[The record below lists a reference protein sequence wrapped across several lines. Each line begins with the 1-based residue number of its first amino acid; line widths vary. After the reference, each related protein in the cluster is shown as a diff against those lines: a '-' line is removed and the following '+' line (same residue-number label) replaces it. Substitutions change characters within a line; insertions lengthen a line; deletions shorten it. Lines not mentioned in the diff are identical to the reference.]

1 MERLIL
7 QFWTAL
13 LDFLFP
19 PKCPLCGGEPEGG
32 DAGICGGCWEEIKG
46 NFRGEVSEM
55 PWGGKLFVLADFD
68 GRVQE
73 VIHLVKYR
81 HRRSLGR
88 ALGRWM
94 GEKLGAVPEFSDLQ
108 LIVPVPLHPR
118 RKWERGYNQSWEI
131 ASGVGEVVGV
141 PVEEALSRSRN
152 TPSQTG
158 LDVRRREE
166 NVRDAFRARMSLGKK
181 KVLLVDDVL
190 TTGATASECAKVLKE
205 AGAEE
210 ISVAVMARPGL
221 L

>member
-1 MERLIL
+1 VERLIL

-46 NFRGEVSEM
+46 SFRGEVSEM

-68 GRVQE
+68 GKVQE
-73 VIHLVKYR
+73 AIHLVKYR

-94 GEKLGAVPEFSDLQ
+94 GEKLKEVPGFSEVHLV
-108 LIVPVPLHPR
+108 VPVPLHPR
-118 RKWERGYNQSWEI
+118 RRVERGYNQSWEI

-141 PVEEALSRSRN
+141 PVEETLSRSRN

-158 LDVRRREE
+158 LDVREREE
-166 NVRDAFRARMSLGKK
+166 NVRDAFRARRPLGKE

-205 AGAEE
+205 AGAEQ
-210 ISVAVMARPGL
+210 ISVAVVARPGL
-221 L
+221 